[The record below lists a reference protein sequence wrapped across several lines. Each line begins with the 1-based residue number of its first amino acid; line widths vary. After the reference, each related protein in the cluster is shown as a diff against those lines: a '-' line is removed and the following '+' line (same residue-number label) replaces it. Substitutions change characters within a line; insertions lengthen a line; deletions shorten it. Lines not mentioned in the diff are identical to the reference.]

1 MKGQMVRNVNRSIII
16 TLSILESLLRYVSQN
31 PHPFRMVLQ
40 RPMEEWYPVR
50 SYQDDLVVIQ
60 CNDEEDQ
67 GAYDSDTME
76 EVRQTTLQAA
86 RKSYESTLGDAIQY
100 SDGSISPIHSHLNN
114 DDEELEFLWPATPEE
129 GYIVPSPTGSRA
141 STPVSGLPSLC
152 SMSSVSTQDS
162 WDSSSSQESSGPE
175 SVWTTSLDET
185 PSVIDITSSVDS
197 SDSSIDCNS
206 CLESPA
212 KRQRTD

>member
-16 TLSILESLLRYVSQN
+16 TLSILESLLRYVSPN

-40 RPMEEWYPVR
+40 RPIEEWYPVR
-50 SYQDDLVVIQ
+50 SYQDDLVIMQ
-60 CNDEEDQ
+60 YSDDDDE
-67 GAYDSDTME
+67 GAYDSDAME
-76 EVRQTTLQAA
+76 EVRQIKLQSA
-86 RKSYESTLGDAIQY
+86 RKSFESNLHDVLYA
-100 SDGSISPIHSHLNN
+100 DGSISPLHSHLN
-114 DDEELEFLWPATPEE
+114 DDEEMEYQWPATPEE

-175 SVWTTSLDET
+175 SVWTTSIDET
-185 PSVIDITSSVDS
+185 PSVIDMTSSVDTT
-197 SDSSIDCNS
+197 DSSMDCTNG
-206 CLESPA
+206 LEPPA